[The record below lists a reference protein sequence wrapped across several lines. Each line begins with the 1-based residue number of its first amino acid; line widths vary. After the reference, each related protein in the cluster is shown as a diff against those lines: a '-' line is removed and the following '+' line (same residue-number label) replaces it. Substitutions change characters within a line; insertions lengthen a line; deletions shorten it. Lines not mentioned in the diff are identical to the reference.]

1 MGDVFLVYNSSLTN
15 FDENCWSELAP
26 VDGNDD
32 ASAAAE
38 FDADYLQKIHIIT
51 VFVVC
56 LCGSSLILLLL
67 ICACLSS
74 ETVIKV
80 VLKRRVK
87 LPHKGIEGQ
96 FQFLLSSNS
105 KQLMKTSKS
114 DVTTVNSD
122 SVNDVMETRVSVEV
136 EPDALDT
143 GGLLS
148 GHNGMF
154 GFTPPRRRTD
164 TMATCTSAG
173 DASLVSVMIDD
184 TNDVTVPTTESA
196 CAADEHAAYASD
208 AAHTSPAGAERA
220 CLVLSADNDNV
231 STGDQAASDGLL
243 SGHEDTTDVERETY
257 I

>member
-1 MGDVFLVYNSSLTN
+1 MGDVFLVYNSNSTD
-15 FDENCWSELAP
+15 FSENCWSELAS
-26 VDGNDD
+26 VDDDLDD
-32 ASAAAE
+32 AAAAAE

-196 CAADEHAAYASD
+196 GSEHAAYTSD
-208 AAHTSPAGAERA
+208 AAHTSPRAERA
-220 CLVLSADNDNV
+220 CLVLSADMDDV
-231 STGDQAASDGLL
+231 STGDQAASAGWLP
-243 SGHEDTTDVERETY
+243 GNEDTTNAERETY